1 MLNATSI
8 YKIAKVIL
16 YETALPGRKM
26 SARLKIKSASLK
38 KVHTAI
44 NQDFDQHIAKC
55 RAFLKLKSVSAT
67 GEGIRE
73 TAERIKEILSNLGA
87 EVSLWGNPSF
97 PIIYGRLNAGAEKTL
112 IIYGMYDVQPAEERN
127 WISPPFEAEIHN
139 VKGVGPCVI
148 ARGACNSKGV
158 LCGLFNVLET
168 IKATDTFP
176 VNLVFTIE
184 GEEEVGSPQF
194 ETFIRTHQDEL
205 QGFGVVDFDFLQDL
219 NGKVAMLLGLKGIVC
234 MDLVCRGGQSGGP
247 IGTSLHGA
255 DSAWIASP
263 VWRLIHA
270 LGSLTD
276 RKENI
281 KIPGLNEAVAPP
293 SKKDLKLLKN
303 LAKTFDETAFLKEM
317 KSLCF
322 KYDRS
327 GIELLKKGLYSPI
340 ININGFK
347 AGYTGSGTKTV
358 LPRKATAKIDIRFG
372 PNLEPEQVVDY
383 LKTHFADQGY
393 ADIEIIVRDAY
404 AWAKT
409 DFSERI
415 VQKMLHAYRLHG
427 VEPEVWPMS
436 TSAAPHFAFQRI
448 LDMPV
453 VCGGLGH
460 GGRAHV
466 SNEYMSVAGLKDFE
480 KFATTLLY
488 TVAAEEEPFC

>member
-1 MLNATSI
+1 M
-8 YKIAKVIL
+8 K
-16 YETALPGRKM
+16 
-26 SARLKIKSASLK
+26 KSASLE
-38 KVHTAI
+38 KVHVAI
-44 NQDFDQHIAKC
+44 DQDFDQHLEKC
-55 RAFLKLKSVSAT
+55 RAFLKLKSVSVT

-73 TAERIKEILSNLGA
+73 TAERIKDILNDLGA

-97 PIIYGRLNAGAEKTL
+97 PIVYSRLNADAEKTL

-127 WISPPFEAEIHN
+127 WMSPPFEAEIHN
-139 VKGVGPCVI
+139 FKGVGPCVI
-148 ARGACNSKGV
+148 ARGAYNSKGV

-168 IKATDTFP
+168 IKATDTLP
-176 VNLVFTIE
+176 VNLIFTIE

-194 ETFIRTHQDEL
+194 ENFIRTHRDEL
-205 QGFGVVDFDFLQDL
+205 RGFGVVDFDFLQDL
-219 NGKVAMLLGLKGIVC
+219 KGKVALLLGLKGIVC
-234 MDLVCRGGQSGGP
+234 MDVVCRGGQSGGP
-247 IGTSLHGA
+247 IGTSLHGS
-255 DSAWIASP
+255 DSAWVASP

-270 LGSLTD
+270 LSSLTD

-281 KIPGLNEAVAPP
+281 KIAGLNEAVAPP
-293 SKKDLKLLKN
+293 GKKDLKLLKN
-303 LAKTFDETAFLKEM
+303 LSKTFDETAFLKEM

-322 KYDRS
+322 KYERS
-327 GIELLKKGLYSPI
+327 GVELLKKGLYSPI

-372 PNLEPEQVVDY
+372 PNLEPEQVVEY
-383 LKTHFADQGY
+383 LKTHFDRQGY
-393 ADIEIIVRDAY
+393 ADIEIIIRDAY
-404 AWAKT
+404 TWAKT

-415 VQKMLHAYRLHG
+415 VQKMLQAYRLHNI
-427 VEPEVWPMS
+427 EPEVWPMS
-436 TSAAPHFAFQRI
+436 TFAAPHFAFQRI

-480 KFATTLLY
+480 KFVATLLY
-488 TVAAEEEPFC
+488 TVAAEE

>member
-1 MLNATSI
+1 MLQ
-8 YKIAKVIL
+8 
-16 YETALPGRKM
+16 RKM
-26 SARLKIKSASLK
+26 SARLKIKSASLEK
-38 KVHTAI
+38 IHTAI
-44 NQDFDQHIAKC
+44 DQDFERHLDKC
-55 RAFLKLKSVSAT
+55 RAFLKLKSISAT

-73 TAERIKEILSNLGA
+73 TAERIKEIITNLGA

-97 PIIYGRLNAGAEKTL
+97 PIVYGRLNADAEKTL

-127 WISPPFEAEIHN
+127 WISSPFEAEIHN

-158 LCGLFNVLET
+158 LSGLFNVLET
-168 IKATDTFP
+168 IKTNDNFP

-194 ETFIRTHQDEL
+194 EAFIRAHRKEL
-205 QGFGVVDFDFLQDL
+205 QGFGVVDFDFLQDMK
-219 NGKVAMLLGLKGIVC
+219 GKVAMLLGHKGIVC
-234 MDLVCRGGQSGGP
+234 MDLVCRGGKSGGP

-255 DSAWIASP
+255 DIAWIASP

-281 KIPGLNEAVAPP
+281 RISGLHEAVAPP
-293 SKKDLKLLKN
+293 SKTDLQLLKN
-303 LAKTFDETAFLKEM
+303 LAQTFDETAFLKEM
-317 KSLCF
+317 KSRRF

-327 GIELLKKGLYSPI
+327 GIELLKKGLYSPT

-347 AGYTGSGTKTV
+347 SGYTGSGTKTV

-372 PNLEPEQVVDY
+372 PDLEPEQVVE
-383 LKTHFADQGY
+383 HFKAHLADQGY

-404 AWAKT
+404 TWAKT
-409 DFSERI
+409 DFSERV
-415 VQKMLHAYRLHG
+415 VQKMLQAFRLHG
-427 VEPEVWPMS
+427 IEPEVWPMS
-436 TSAAPHFAFQRI
+436 TSAAPYFAFQRI

-453 VCGGLGH
+453 VSGGLGH
-460 GGRAHV
+460 GGRPHV
-466 SNEYMSVAGLKDFE
+466 SNEYMSVTGLKDFE
-480 KFATTLLY
+480 KFAASLLY
-488 TVAAEEEPFC
+488 TVATE

>member
-1 MLNATSI
+1 
-8 YKIAKVIL
+8 
-16 YETALPGRKM
+16 M
-26 SARLKIKSASLK
+26 SKRLKIKSASLE

-44 NQDFDQHIAKC
+44 DQDFDRHLDKC
-55 RAFLKLKSVSAT
+55 RAFLKLKSVSVT

-73 TAERIKEILSNLGA
+73 TAERIKDILNDLGA
-87 EVSLWGNPSF
+87 DVSLWGNPSF
-97 PIIYGRLNAGAEKTL
+97 PIVYSRLNADAEKAL

-127 WISPPFEAEIHN
+127 WISPPFDAEIHN
-139 VKGVGPCVI
+139 LKGIGPCVI
-148 ARGACNSKGV
+148 ARGAYNSKGV
-158 LCGLFNVLET
+158 LYGLFNVLET
-168 IKATDTFP
+168 IKATDALP
-176 VNLVFTIE
+176 VNLIFTIE

-194 ETFIRTHQDEL
+194 ETFIRAHRDEL
-205 QGFGVVDFDFLQDL
+205 RGFGVVDFDFLQDL
-219 NGKVAMLLGLKGIVC
+219 KGKVALLLGLKGIVC

-247 IGTSLHGA
+247 IGTSLHGS
-255 DSAWIASP
+255 DSAWVASP

-281 KIPGLNEAVAPP
+281 KIRGLNKAVAPP
-293 SKKDLKLLKN
+293 EKNDLKLLKN
-303 LAKTFDETAFLKEM
+303 LSKTFDERAFLKEM

-372 PNLEPEQVVDY
+372 PNLEPDQVVEY
-383 LKTHFADQGY
+383 LKSHFHSQGY
-393 ADIEIIVRDAY
+393 GDIEIIVRDAY
-404 AWAKT
+404 TWSKT
-409 DFSERI
+409 DFSEQI
-415 VQKMLHAYRLHG
+415 VQKMLQAYRLHDI
-427 VEPEVWPMS
+427 EPEVWPMS
-436 TSAAPHFAFQRI
+436 TFAAPYFAFQRV
-448 LDMPV
+448 LNMPV

-466 SNEYMSVAGLKDFE
+466 SNEYMSVTGLKDFE
-480 KFATTLLY
+480 KFVATLLY
-488 TVAAEEEPFC
+488 TVAAED